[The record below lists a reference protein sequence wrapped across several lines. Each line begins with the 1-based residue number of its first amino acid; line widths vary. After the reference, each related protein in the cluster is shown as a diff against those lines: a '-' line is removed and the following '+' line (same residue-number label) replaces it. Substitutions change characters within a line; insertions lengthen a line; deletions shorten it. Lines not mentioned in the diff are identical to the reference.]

1 MKKLLLIPLLFM
13 SLISSPSFADFFG
26 KGFHCGDSEQ
36 FKFIFTAEDENSK
49 ARLFWYEFGPE
60 GLQPKQELKYK
71 VTLDK
76 ISFEY
81 GFVPTNINRRTLVWE
96 LEGVGRTYQ
105 CVVLTHE
112 EITARLEKAQAKAN
126 AENKL

>member
-1 MKKLLLIPLLFM
+1 MKKLLLIPLLLM
-13 SLISSPSFADFFG
+13 SLVSSPSLADFFG

-36 FKFIFTAEDENSK
+36 FKFIFIAEDENSK
-49 ARLFWYEFGPE
+49 ARLMSYEFSPE
-60 GLQPKQELKYK
+60 GLQHKQELKYE